1 GESGESAPADI
12 QEDSKVEDLKAS
24 EDLGEFDSLSLE
36 AMSEALGEPIAKEPN
51 IAPIVPK
58 EEVKEASLPSNVQI
72 NSLESLIG
80 ALQTLQTQS
89 LKELLSGAT
98 INISIQFPKKED

>member
-1 GESGESAPADI
+1 
-12 QEDSKVEDLKAS
+12 
-24 EDLGEFDSLSLE
+24 
-36 AMSEALGEPIAKEPN
+36 M
-51 IAPIVPK
+51 PK
-58 EEVKEASLPSNVQI
+58 EEAKEAALPSNVQI
-72 NSLESLIG
+72 NSLDSLIG

>member
-1 GESGESAPADI
+1 
-12 QEDSKVEDLKAS
+12 
-24 EDLGEFDSLSLE
+24 
-36 AMSEALGEPIAKEPN
+36 MSEALGEPIAKEPN
-51 IAPIVPK
+51 IASIVPK
-58 EEVKEASLPSNVQI
+58 EEAKEAALPSNVQI
-72 NSLESLIG
+72 NSLDSLIG